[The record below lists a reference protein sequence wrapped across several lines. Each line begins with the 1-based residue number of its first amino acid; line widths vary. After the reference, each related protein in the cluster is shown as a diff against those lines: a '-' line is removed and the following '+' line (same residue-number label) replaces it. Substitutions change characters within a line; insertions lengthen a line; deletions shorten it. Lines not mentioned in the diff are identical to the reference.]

1 MLREK
6 LIVVNTHIKNEEI
19 PQMNNLNLHIKGLE
33 KIIAKTSRRNK
44 IRAYIHKI
52 ENEKQERK
60 KETKPTTSSLKNIIK
75 MTFS

>member
-33 KIIAKTSRRNK
+33 KIKAKSSRKNK
-44 IRAYIHKI
+44 IRAYIHKL
-52 ENEKQERK
+52 ENKKREKK
-60 KETKPTTSSLKNIIK
+60 KQNQPLIL
-75 MTFS
+75 

>member
-52 ENEKQERK
+52 ENKKQERK
-60 KETKPTTSSLKNIIK
+60 KETKPATSSLKNIIK